1 MSVPRSS
8 PPCAP
13 ARASSWPGRL
23 TGLGLTA
30 LLVLLSACGSGGGSS
45 DSTST
50 PPNGGGLSSPPTL
63 SGVAAVGSPL
73 LGAQISVVDA
83 SGAAV
88 GSASA
93 NPVDGSYKLTLS
105 TKAPVMPLLVQAR
118 GIDAAGNAQVLHSV
132 ATSLTANMVA
142 NVTTL
147 SNAAVALHLGSDP
160 MAVFAAASSSATT
173 LATLSSIST
182 SSDFLK
188 SLLKNNLTDVKITT
202 AATLDLFGDA
212 SFSANKGAQDML
224 LEGLRVE
231 LTRNTKGLG
240 ELHLSNKLLPSS
252 AAEVV
257 IDLATAKT
265 ELAKGTTG
273 TPTSAI
279 TSTLKGTTSATT
291 AIGQLVNLDDL
302 AAALNKLVAQGL
314 SASAAAA
321 SPLVTGYDTQNGRN
335 KGTLALK
342 LADLASQ
349 NRQFGRFQVLGCGDD
364 ALATGGACT
373 RVLVAAPIT
382 DSSGAVVELYSDAV
396 KYTKTP
402 AAGVPNWNLYG
413 NGKPVEFAIH
423 PMLWQ
428 ELAGDGS
435 PASGTAVVPVPGVQ
449 VLLGSFNADSP
460 AVKVLD
466 SATVQTPGGFSM
478 ALAHCTLT
486 YLCLTSTNGSTST
499 VPTGKAADHV
509 LRQGTLGWIGA
520 ADVLKGAK
528 YVATYTIASAS
539 VTRNAWLRADV
550 PTDFLPSRMPTL
562 DGVSSSAPLKGA
574 KLLVGMTIDW
584 STWAKANP
592 DQRLI
597 SVRSVIGDGV
607 STPQITDYTVPL
619 PPKTQLLLPAPSLS
633 FIPTTYELWI
643 GSQDSQGHRYLT
655 RYTMSA

>member
-13 ARASSWPGRL
+13 AQASSWPGRL

-30 LLVLLSACGSGGGSS
+30 LLILLSACGSGGGSS
-45 DSTST
+45 DSTTT

-132 ATSLTANMVA
+132 VTSLTANMVA

-147 SNAAVALHLGSDP
+147 SNAAVALQLGGEP
-160 MAVFAAASSSATT
+160 ATVFAAASSSATT
-173 LATLSSIST
+173 LATLSTIST

-273 TPTSAI
+273 APTSAI

-291 AIGQLVNLDDL
+291 AIGQLANLDDL

-314 SASAAAA
+314 SATAAAA
-321 SPLVTGYDTQNGRN
+321 SPLVTGYDNHNGRT
-335 KGTLALK
+335 KGTLAIK

-423 PMLWQ
+423 PTLWQ
-428 ELAGDGS
+428 ELAADG
-435 PASGTAVVPVPGVQ
+435 AAVGGGSAVPVPGVQ
-449 VLLGSFNADSP
+449 VLLGSFNADKP
-460 AVKVLD
+460 PVKVLD

-486 YLCLTSTNGSTST
+486 YLCLSSTNGATS
-499 VPTGKAADHV
+499 VAPTGQAGDHV

-528 YVATYTIASAS
+528 YVATYTIGSAS

-550 PTDFLPSRMPTL
+550 PTDFLASRMPTL
-562 DGVSSSAPLKGA
+562 DGVSSSATLKVSQLQQG
-574 KLLVGMTIDW
+574 LSLNW
-584 STWAKANP
+584 SSWAKANP

-597 SVRSVIGDGV
+597 SLRTVLSDG
-607 STPQITDYTVPL
+607 SSAPLITDYTVPL
-619 PPKTQLLLPAPSLS
+619 PPSTQLTLPVPSPS
-633 FIPTTYELWI
+633 FTPNSYHLWL
-643 GSQDSQGHRYLT
+643 GSQDSQGRRYMT
-655 RYTMSA
+655 RYTLAS